1 MDDAKE
7 REAMN
12 VAISARWEKFVEE
25 LVRSGRYASPAEV
38 MKLGLSF
45 VEEREAQQEA
55 LRETIAASLP
65 EGGDHSIIAAR
76 ARVEDKHREL
86 EAKGR

>member
-1 MDDAKE
+1 
-7 REAMN
+7 MN

-38 MKLGLSF
+38 LELGLSF
-45 VEEREAQQEA
+45 VEARKAQQEA
-55 LRETIAASLP
+55 LRETIAASLA
-65 EGGDHSIIAAR
+65 EGGEHSIIAAR
-76 ARVEDKHREL
+76 ARVEAKQKEL

>member
-1 MDDAKE
+1 
-7 REAMN
+7 MN

-38 MKLGLSF
+38 LELGLSF
-45 VEEREAQQEA
+45 VEAREAQQDA
-55 LRETIAASLP
+55 LRETIAASLA
-65 EGGDHSIIAAR
+65 EGGEHSIIAAR
-76 ARVEDKHREL
+76 ARVEAKQREL

>member
-1 MDDAKE
+1 
-7 REAMN
+7 MN

-38 MKLGLSF
+38 LEFGLSLI
-45 VEEREAQQEA
+45 EARVLQQEA
-55 LRETIAASLP
+55 LRQTIAASLA
-65 EGGDHSIIAAR
+65 EGGEHAMAAAR
-76 ARVEDKHREL
+76 ARVESKHREL

>member
-1 MDDAKE
+1 
-7 REAMN
+7 MN

-38 MKLGLSF
+38 LELGLSF
-45 VEEREAQQEA
+45 VEAQQEA
-55 LRETIAASLP
+55 LRETIAASLA
-65 EGGDHSIIAAR
+65 EGGEHSIIAAR
-76 ARVEDKHREL
+76 ARVEAKQKEL